1 MRVFQELNNAHTRPS
16 VPWHSSFILFKSYM
30 SRQLLGT
37 ENCSPESVPAVRH
50 EMASQPYTTNFV
62 ATRESIFRRA
72 HLLFSRLQD
81 NVNWKTDSQLM
92 LSGAVKQGKLSGA
105 VNLKKT
111 WIFKFDS
118 RQHRCKAKPPAYNG
132 PLAAKKITRGQNS
145 RFRERKVARK
155 PDASF
160 PAQTELRVW

>member
-1 MRVFQELNNAHTRPS
+1 MFLDIPVLSCSKVTCHG
-16 VPWHSSFILFKSYM
+16 SFWARKI
-30 SRQLLGT
+30 
-37 ENCSPESVPAVRH
+37 VRR
-50 EMASQPYTTNFV
+50 SQYRRYVMKWPPNLIPFNYAYTTNFV

-118 RQHRCKAKPPAYNG
+118 RQHRCKAKPLAYDG
-132 PLAAKKITRGQNS
+132 PLAAKEISRGQNS

-160 PAQTELRVW
+160 PAQTELRV